1 MPINPSIPLSVA
13 NIPPVQI
20 PMRESRMQS
29 LAAIAPGINAMRQL
43 ETSRF
48 EMEEKKRQRDALAQM
63 RQQNLD
69 PEGVAQW
76 FVRNGTPEQMQF
88 GMKML
93 EAAREEKMFRQAFA
107 QPQAAGA
114 SNALIPAPT
123 AMPAQ
128 PAQPAGPQPA
138 VQMVGGKTREQL
150 TQLLAHPQK
159 SVRDAAQQMLQQFPK
174 PAAEPADIA
183 TMRGMGLN
191 PQNMEDVKR
200 FYAAK
205 QPQLATADARLDL
218 DRRRL
223 DLDNLR
229 QRQAQAKSEADAA
242 RLQAQIDLQERRLE
256 LEKRKFDRESDPE
269 YQAKM
274 SAAKALATELA
285 KSDAKALEEGPSA
298 IQSGE
303 QTLALLNRMVGD
315 PEAKGAAAQP
325 HPGFAGVVGATLM
338 PGMRLVQG
346 TPEADFDAM
355 LEQVL
360 GGAFLEAYERLKGT
374 GQITEIEGKKAT
386 QAITRMQRAVS
397 ETEFLQ
403 AATEFRTA
411 LQTALDKANTRL
423 AKVRSKTEPSAPSRP
438 SAPTAP
444 AGNFPAPNQ
453 AAIDALKRGQG
464 TDEQFDAVFGPGA
477 AARARGR

>member
-1 MPINPSIPLSVA
+1 MAIINPNIVMQAA
-13 NIPPVQI
+13 NIPRVQI
-20 PMRESRMQS
+20 SRPESMAES
-29 LAAIAPGINAMRQL
+29 LTAIAPGINAMRQL
-43 ETSRF
+43 EASRVDL
-48 EMEEKKRQRDALAQM
+48 EEKKRQRDALAQM

-93 EAAREEKMFRQAFA
+93 EAAREEKMFRQAFP

-114 SNALIPAPT
+114 PNALIPAPT

-128 PAQPAGPQPA
+128 PAAQQP
-138 VQMVGGKTREQL
+138 GGFPMTPEQL
-150 TQLLAHPQK
+150 G
-159 SVRDAAQQMLQQFPK
+159 RIAASGERGAKFAATMGQFIPK
-174 PAAEPADIA
+174 PQTEPSEIQ
-183 TMRGMGLN
+183 TMRAMGLN
-191 PQNMEDVKR
+191 PQNPEDVKR

-205 QPQLATADARLDL
+205 QPQLATAEARLEL

-242 RLQAQIDLQERRLE
+242 RLQTQIAQQERRLE
-256 LEKRKFDRESDPE
+256 LEQRKFDRESDPE
-269 YQAKM
+269 YQARI
-274 SAAKALATELA
+274 SEARAFATEAAKNDATLAQQ
-285 KSDAKALEEGPSA
+285 GPSA

-315 PEAKGAAAQP
+315 PKAKGAAAQP
-325 HPGFAGVVGATLM
+325 HPGFRGVVGATLM

-403 AATEFRTA
+403 AAQEFRSSLEKAMERTRNR
-411 LQTALDKANTRL
+411 LQGVSNRT
-423 AKVRSKTEPSAPSRP
+423 SAPSRP
-438 SAPTAP
+438 TAPTAP
-444 AGNFPAPNQ
+444 AGNFPTPNQ

-477 AARARGR
+477 AARVRGR